1 MKAIALISGGIDSPV
16 AAYLMAQKGYEVIG
30 LYFDSNHYSDDFAT
44 ERALRTM
51 DRLHELTDNLNVA
64 YIMPHGDDLD
74 RIKSIAPDKL
84 TCVYCHREMYRK
96 AELLAH
102 HLKADVIVS
111 GEIIGEQAS
120 QTVRNLFATTDA
132 LQSISIVR
140 PLIAMNKDEVI
151 KISQRIETFELNKLP
166 GQCCLAVPNKPET
179 KAELRYMTEYT
190 QEINQYIHSL
200 DWDKIRKI
208 TFPRQKND

>member
-16 AAYLMAQKGYEVIG
+16 AAYLMAKKGYEVIG
-30 LYFDSNHYSDDFAT
+30 LYYDSNHYADELTT

-51 DRLHELTDNLNVA
+51 DRLHELTDNFKVG

-74 RIKSIAPDKL
+74 RIKSVAPDKL

-120 QTVRNLFATTDA
+120 QTVRNLYATTDA
-132 LQSISIVR
+132 LQTIPIIR

-151 KISQRIETFELNKLP
+151 KISQKIETFELNKLP

-179 KAELRYMTEYT
+179 RAELYDMVEYT
-190 QEINQYIHSL
+190 QEINQFIHSL
-200 DWDKIRKI
+200 DWDKIKKI
-208 TFPRQKND
+208 TFPRPKDE